1 MPYYGTTGSYPNYV
15 PNSVAAPYGSVG
27 SFNNTNYAVSN
38 NGMPTSIALVK
49 GEDGAANYP
58 VASGN
63 TVLLIDFESNKFW
76 LKTNVG
82 MSQSMRVFSFVENTP
97 KIEPQNTDYVSKKE
111 FDDLKS
117 YLENQFQGLRSQMHK
132 MKKPKEE

>member
-1 MPYYGTTGSYPNYV
+1 MPYYGTTTGSNPNYL
-15 PNSVAAPYGSVG
+15 SGYGTTG
-27 SFNNTNYAVSN
+27 TYGNTYNYTPTQI
-38 NGMPTSIALVK
+38 GMPTSIAIVK

-97 KIEPQNTDYVSKKE
+97 KIEPQNADYVSKKE
-111 FDDLKS
+111 
-117 YLENQFQGLRSQMHK
+117 
-132 MKKPKEE
+132 